1 VFNPVIAP
9 CPHCGYDWPS
19 TASGPCATCA
29 GDPPQALRGCRGGW
43 GEVQDGLAA
52 LLQGARLLVTT
63 RGTKRWILPPAL
75 GTFAVF
81 AALSVWL
88 YRTVMQW
95 LERGRELALAE
106 LPELDG
112 FQRTLAEWLVDH
124 ALSLAAAKASA
135 FLVATSLTLLV
146 SLWAFSLLYELLAGP
161 FLDEVQG
168 VLERSWFGAD
178 PRAARERPSG
188 ITARECTLR
197 SLACAGL
204 LLGGLAA
211 AWFASYQ
218 GAAWASVVVAF
229 VGIGALLAFQ
239 PRYRAWLRWRVV
251 VELRTVL
258 ASVQATAL
266 SGLMLVFALP
276 VLLVPLAGK
285 PLFALAA
292 GFTTALSLLDIP
304 MSRRRWSIGTRWRF
318 LTRNPLPLVA
328 FGSVAA
334 LGYLLPVLGPLVI
347 VPCASAGGLWLLV
360 RLDKTGLRP

>member
-1 VFNPVIAP
+1 MITP
-9 CPHCGYDWPS
+9 CPHCGYDWPAA
-19 TASGPCATCA
+19 ASAPCATCA
-29 GDPPQALRGCRGGW
+29 GKPPQGLLGRRGGW
-43 GEVQDGLAA
+43 GELRDGLTA

-63 RGTKRWILPPAL
+63 RGTKRWVLPPAL
-75 GTFAVF
+75 GTFAAF

-95 LERGRELALAE
+95 LERGRELALE
-106 LPELDG
+106 QLPELDG

-161 FLDEVQG
+161 FLDEVHG

-178 PRAARERPSG
+178 PRAARERPRGISG
-188 ITARECTLR
+188 AQCVQGM
-197 SLACAGL
+197 LACVGAGAACIAAGAWL
-204 LLGGLAA
+204 ARPGSLVGGALAA
-211 AWFASYQ
+211 L
-218 GAAWASVVVAF
+218 VA
-229 VGIGALLAFQ
+229 VSAILYVWPAF
-239 PRYRAWLRWRVV
+239 RAWLRWRAG

-258 ASVQATAL
+258 ASLQATAL
-266 SGLMLVFALP
+266 SALMLAFALP
-276 VLLVPLAGK
+276 VLLVPLVGK

-328 FGSVAA
+328 FGSTAA
-334 LGYLLPVLGPLVI
+334 LGYLLPVLGPLVV
-347 VPCASAGGLWLLV
+347 VPCASAGGLWLLL
-360 RLDKTGLRP
+360 RLDKSGLRPGP